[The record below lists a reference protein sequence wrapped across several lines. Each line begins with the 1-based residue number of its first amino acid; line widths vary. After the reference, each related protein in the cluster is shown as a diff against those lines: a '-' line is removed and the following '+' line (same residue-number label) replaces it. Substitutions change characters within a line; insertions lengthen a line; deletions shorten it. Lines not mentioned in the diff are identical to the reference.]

1 MSKPNLAAL
10 YLAHG
15 EALELFLYG
24 FVRCPHTA
32 ADLMQETFVKLAQQP
47 AAANAEVNR
56 PYIFRVAKN
65 LAIDHHRKQAR
76 RNTFPT
82 SLEVLDGTPDDTP
95 SAQQT
100 TEDRERLKA
109 LLQAMSVLPV
119 RTQQVFC
126 LNRVYG
132 MTYVEVARHLDI
144 SESAVQKHLARAVAH
159 AMAWAK
165 SWNST

>member
-1 MSKPNLAAL
+1 MEEGPLSKSNLAAL

-15 EALELFLYG
+15 EALEVFLYR

-32 ADLMQETFVKLAQQP
+32 ADLMQETFLKLAQQS
-47 AAANAEVNR
+47 AAAGGEIN
-56 PYIFRVAKN
+56 RVAKN
-65 LAIDHHRKQAR
+65 LAIDHHRKQVR

-82 SLEVLDGTPDDTP
+82 SLEVLARTPDDAP

-100 TEDRERLKA
+100 TEARERLKA
-109 LLQAMSVLPV
+109 LLRAMLALPI

-126 LNRVYG
+126 LNRIYG
-132 MTYVEVARHLDI
+132 MTYTEVARHLDI

-159 AMAWAK
+159 AMAWSK
-165 SWNST
+165 SWGVD